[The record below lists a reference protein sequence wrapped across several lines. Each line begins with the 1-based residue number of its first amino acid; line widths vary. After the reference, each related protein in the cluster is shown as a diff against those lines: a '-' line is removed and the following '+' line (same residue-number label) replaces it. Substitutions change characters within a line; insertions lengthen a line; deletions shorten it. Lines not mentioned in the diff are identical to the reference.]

1 MTSLLIPVLLALL
14 AVLLVRWYRA
24 DSQRQQARRKA
35 LTVLS
40 RASRARRL
48 DECPPEFL
56 ADLRAALHLPETDED
71 VA

>member
-1 MTSLLIPVLLALL
+1 MTVLLIAVLGPLL

-24 DSQRQQARRKA
+24 DSQRQAARRKA

-40 RASRARRL
+40 RASRARSL

-56 ADLRAALHLPETDED
+56 ADLRAALRLDETEE